1 MRVLVVDDDAET
13 RALVGQA
20 LAREGHAVSEAGDAT
35 GAIARGTGERF
46 DVIVLDVMLG
56 TGSGLDVCASL
67 RSAGIATPI
76 LFLSARGTVDARV
89 DGLEAGG
96 DDYLRKPFA
105 VKELVARV
113 RALGRRGASLRDEV
127 VRVGEV
133 VLDFAARRATRAG
146 AEVPITAR
154 EWELLRVLAD
164 ARGRVVSFDDVLE
177 RAWGDASARAS
188 LDVLVARVRKKLG
201 DDAHAL
207 LRTVRGVGYAL
218 GGDAP

>member
-20 LAREGHAVSEAGDAT
+20 LAREGHSVIEAGDA
-35 GAIARGTGERF
+35 ASALASGTSERL

-56 TGSGLDVCASL
+56 QGSGLDVCASL
-67 RSAGIATPI
+67 RRAGLTTPI

-105 VKELVARV
+105 LKELVARV
-113 RALGRRGASLRDEV
+113 RALGRRGPSLRDD
-127 VRVGEV
+127 RMALGEV
-133 VLDFAARRATRAG
+133 VLDFAARRASRG
-146 AEVPITAR
+146 GVEVPITAR

-164 ARGRVVSFDDVLE
+164 ARGRVVAFDDVLE
-177 RAWGDASARAS
+177 RAWGDTSARAS
-188 LDVLVARVRKKLG
+188 LDVLVARLRKKLG
-201 DDAHAL
+201 DEERSL

-218 GGDAP
+218 GEGA